1 VSGFL
6 VPQSVPSTQGWTF
19 IGWKDPAV
27 VLTSAPAGVDGF
39 AVATGPQIPPGE
51 QWLIDR
57 AVASCTSSTTTQLR
71 LYDSQQAP
79 AFLLDSTPA
88 GNADVTEYPAG
99 LLLAQSTQLVAAWS
113 SASPGAVGTLRTQ
126 IRVYRYA
133 AG

>member
-1 VSGFL
+1 MSDFL
-6 VPQSVPSTQGWTF
+6 VPQSVPSAQGWTW

-27 VLTSAPAGVDGF
+27 VLTSAPAANGL

-57 AVASCTSSTTTQLR
+57 AVCSSTSATTTQLR

-79 AFLLDSTPA
+79 AFLLDSTPS

-99 LLLAQSTQLVAAWS
+99 LLLSQSSQLVAAWS
-113 SASPGAVGTLRTQ
+113 SASNGAVGTLRTQ
-126 IRVYRYA
+126 IRVFRFT
-133 AG
+133 GT